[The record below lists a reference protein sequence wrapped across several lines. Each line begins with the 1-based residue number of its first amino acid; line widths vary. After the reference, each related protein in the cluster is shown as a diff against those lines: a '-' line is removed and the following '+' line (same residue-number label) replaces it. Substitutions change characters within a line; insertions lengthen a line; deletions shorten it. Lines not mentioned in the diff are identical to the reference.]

1 MTDLTYAYFSVGIA
15 TLKGDA
21 MPIDDSL
28 RTLAERIKAHSSA
41 MLTEEAVKTAVVLP
55 FLASLDYDVFN
66 PNEVVPEFSADAVG
80 KKGEKVDYAIKVD
93 GEIRILIE
101 CKPITANLDKTHLA
115 QLYRYFSL
123 TSAKFAIL
131 TNGRT
136 FHFHTDLEAANKL
149 DERPFFVFDLSDLHP
164 QIIAELRKFSRSEFS
179 VDGILQSA
187 HRLKYTSAIKKEVL
201 AQMEAP
207 NDDLV
212 RLFTANLGLGKFTA
226 AVREQFTP
234 LVKSAFREIVRES
247 VKSML
252 SNALDTTD
260 KLREANNTA
269 FDDEEEIV
277 TTDEEREG
285 FMIVRAIVREV
296 IKADRVV
303 MRDQRS
309 YCGILI
315 DNNNRRP
322 LARLHFNR
330 PTKYV
335 GLFDKDKEE
344 RIKIDSL
351 DHIYDLTD
359 RLRATARFYADG
371 GTRKAEVVNSASQQT
386 SDEII

>member
-1 MTDLTYAYFSVGIA
+1 
-15 TLKGDA
+15 
-21 MPIDDSL
+21 
-28 RTLAERIKAHSSA
+28 
-41 MLTEEAVKTAVVLP
+41 
-55 FLASLDYDVFN
+55 
-66 PNEVVPEFSADAVG
+66 VPEFNADAVG

-93 GEIRILIE
+93 GDIRILIE

-115 QLYRYFSL
+115 QLYRYFSV

-136 FHFHTDLEAANKL
+136 FHFHTDLESPNKL

-164 QIIAELRKFSRSEFS
+164 QIINELRKFSRSEFS
-179 VDGILQSA
+179 VDAILQSA

-201 AQMEAP
+201 AQMDAP
-207 NDDLV
+207 NDELV
-212 RLFTANLGLGKFTA
+212 RLLTANLGLGKFTA
-226 AVREQFTP
+226 SVREQFTP

-260 KLREANNTA
+260 RLREPAESV
-269 FDDEEEIV
+269 FVDEEEIV

-303 MRDQRS
+303 IRDQKS

-315 DNNNRRP
+315 DNNNRKP

-335 GLFDKDKEE
+335 GLFDGDKED

-359 RLRATARFYADG
+359 RLRTTARFYAQG
-371 GTRKAEVVNSASQQT
+371 GTRKAEVANSASQT
-386 SDEII
+386 SSEAAI